1 MASSSHPPLPGRVRA
16 LVAAVGVCGAAAH
29 GGSQLRHSGL
39 NVPRALVGARAKGMT
54 FDVMRTSFFLSRRAL
69 RLAPKSEMPRWQE
82 RLFIWLA
89 RAANDASQYFGIPSG
104 RAVEV
109 GTQTTV

>member
-1 MASSSHPPLPGRVRA
+1 VIERLSESFSRVT
-16 LVAAVGVCGAAAH
+16 
-29 GGSQLRHSGL
+29 LRFGFMEEP
-39 NVPRALVGARAKGMT
+39 NIPRALAGARAKGMA

-69 RLAPKSEMPRWQE
+69 RPAVESKMPRWQH

-89 RAANDASQYFGIPSG
+89 RSANDASQYFGIPST

-109 GTQTTV
+109 GTQITV